1 MKKALSLS
9 LIMLFVLN
17 LLCLGQAADYPP
29 DSKPASTNIQNA
41 QYPRV
46 TSDLRAIFRV
56 RGNDAQK
63 VQISLGKT
71 YDMVKDAQGFW
82 TVTTDPLVPGFHYY
96 SLVIDGIKVSDPAS
110 ESFFGTGS
118 MSSAIEIPSAVED
131 FYTIKNVPHGDIRIK
146 SYYSKTTAEWRKI
159 YIYCPPGYDKNINQ
173 KYPVLYIFHG
183 GGEDQRGWAVQGMTD
198 VILDNLI
205 ADGKTK
211 PMLIVMESSSAR
223 KPGEPLPQPR
233 QQAPAAGAARPAAP
247 GAQPAAL
254 GAQPAAAPRPAMNIS
269 YNTFQDV
276 MLNDLIPFIEG
287 NFRALGDGQNRAMS
301 GLSMGGM
308 VTTSIAF
315 ANLDKFGYIGC
326 FSGGPRITPTDDLK
340 SVYNGVFAD
349 PATFNKKVKLLFI
362 SNGSVEGNSAKDA
375 SDLLKKAGIN
385 NVVFYQSP
393 GTAHE
398 WLTWRRSLNQFAS
411 LLFK

>member
-1 MKKALSLS
+1 MKKVLSL
-9 LIMLFVLN
+9 LLLLLFTLDF
-17 LLCLGQAADYPP
+17 LCSGQEPVYPA
-29 DSKPASTNIQNA
+29 DSKPASTNIQNG

-56 RGNDAQK
+56 RGADAQK
-63 VQISLGKT
+63 VQIQLGKT

-82 TVTTDPLVPGFHYY
+82 TVTTDPQVPGFHYY

-118 MSSAIEIPSAVED
+118 MASAIEIPSAGED
-131 FYTIKNVPHGDIRIK
+131 FYTIKDVPHGDIRTK
-146 SYYSKTTAEWRKI
+146 WYLSKTTNEWRKI

-198 VILDNLI
+198 IILDNLL
-205 ADGKTK
+205 AEGKAK

-233 QQAPAAGAARPAAP
+233 QQAPAPAAGAARPAAP
-247 GAQPAAL
+247 GAQPAA
-254 GAQPAAAPRPAMNIS
+254 AARPPMTMS
-269 YNTFQDV
+269 FNTFQEV

-287 NFRALGDGQNRAMS
+287 NFRALSDGQNRAMS

-308 VTTSIAF
+308 VTTSISF
-315 ANLDKFGYIGC
+315 ANLDKFGYIGL
-326 FSGGPRITPTDDLK
+326 FSGGPRIASTDDIK
-340 SVYNGVFAD
+340 TVYNGAFSD
-349 PATFNKKVKLLFI
+349 PATFNKKVKLFFI
-362 SNGSVEGNSAKDA
+362 SNGSVEGNFAKDA
-375 SDLLKKAGIN
+375 SEILKKAGIS

-398 WLTWRRSLNQFAS
+398 WLTWRRSLHEFAQ

>member
-1 MKKALSLS
+1 MKKN
-9 LIMLFVLN
+9 LILFFITLFAVN
-17 LLCLGQAADYPP
+17 QLCSGQPAVYPP
-29 DSKPASTNIQNA
+29 DSKPATTNIQNG

-56 RGNDAQK
+56 RGADAGK
-63 VQISLGKT
+63 VQIQLGKT
-71 YDMVKDAQGFW
+71 YDMVKDDQGFW

-118 MSSAIEIPSAVED
+118 MASAIEIPSAGED
-131 FYTIKNVPHGDIRIK
+131 FYTVKNVPHGDIRSK
-146 SYYSKTTAEWRKI
+146 LYFSKTTNEWRKI

-198 VILDNLI
+198 IILDNLI
-205 ADGKTK
+205 AEGKAK

-233 QQAPAAGAARPAAP
+233 QPAPAAGAATPPAQ
-247 GAQPAAL
+247 G
-254 GAQPAAAPRPAMNIS
+254 GQPAAAPRPAMNIS
-269 YNTFQDV
+269 FATFQEV
-276 MLNDLIPFIEG
+276 MLNDLIPFIER
-287 NFRALGDGQNRAMS
+287 NFRALSDGQNRAMS

-308 VTTSIAF
+308 VTTSISF
-315 ANLDKFGYIGC
+315 ANLDKFGYIGL

-340 SVYNGVFAD
+340 TVYNGAFAD
-349 PATFNKKVKLLFI
+349 PANFNKKVKLLFI
-362 SNGSVEGNSAKDA
+362 SNGTVEGNSPKDA
-375 SDLLKKAGIN
+375 GEILKKAGIN
-385 NVVFYQSP
+385 NIVVYQSP

-398 WLTWRRSLNQFAS
+398 WLTWRRSLHQFAQ
-411 LLFK
+411 LIFK